1 MNPEYRPI
9 EGPFTLEAKHPIYVL
24 YDKNGS
30 VVVQVVMDDVIEA
43 LRCIV
48 QTADLCR
55 QAQQMDYS
63 DLSRYDLVDGEWV
76 RKS

>member
-9 EGPFTLEAKHPIYVL
+9 EGPFTLEAKHPMYVL
-24 YDKNGS
+24 YDKDGG

-55 QAQQMDYS
+55 QGHQLCGDTP
-63 DLSRYDLVDGEWV
+63 RYDLVDGEW
-76 RKS
+76 RRR